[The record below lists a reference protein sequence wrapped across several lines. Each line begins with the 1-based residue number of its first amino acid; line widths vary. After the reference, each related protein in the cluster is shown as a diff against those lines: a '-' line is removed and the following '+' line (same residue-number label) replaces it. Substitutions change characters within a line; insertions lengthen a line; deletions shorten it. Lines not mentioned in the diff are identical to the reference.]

1 MELKKRFKLI
11 LIFYF
16 TAVVCFVISCGN
28 AILNHDSKNGLT
40 GIFFLIGL
48 GSGLV
53 AVIMLRKFRAEAE
66 RLRAERE
73 AREAAAA
80 MLQKVEAGGAESA
93 GEETDSEVT
102 DGEETVGSGEATDNE
117 VETVENTDESLND
130 DASGAGDAGETDGED

>member
-28 AILNHDSKNGLT
+28 AILNHDSKNGIT

-80 MLQKVEAGGAESA
+80 MLQKVEAGGADSA
-93 GEETDSEVT
+93 GEVTDGEVT
-102 DGEETVGSGEATDNE
+102 DGEETVGSCEATDDE
-117 VETVENTDESLND
+117 AEMVENTDASSND
-130 DASGAGDAGETDGED
+130 DASGAGETDSED

>member
-28 AILNHDSKNGLT
+28 AILNHDSKNGIT

-80 MLQKVEAGGAESA
+80 MLQNGEAGGAENDGA
-93 GEETDSEVT
+93 ETGDEATGDEDT
-102 DGEETVGSGEATDNE
+102 DGAGEATDE
-117 VETVENTDESLND
+117 EAETVGNTDESSND
-130 DASGAGDAGETDGED
+130 DVSGAGDAGETDGED